1 MLQPWSH
8 VFATPG
14 RRLRCFIFF
23 LYCPILGRPTI
34 VDVRIRSRIVRI
46 HRARRTIRV
55 VRVVPK
61 TESRFSKPVFQ
72 PCSGQIQ
79 RSLSQWRTCLLHMDF
94 YFKLPLRQGSVCEKT
109 DHNTFGGRFGR
120 AIASHCVGLHPVAPA
135 SQENLGRPTSGDGRN
150 RSRIGRIHRAR
161 RARRVVRVVPNTE
174 SRPLMHSHITA
185 HSPVSSIHKA
195 AFTIVYTP
203 ARQCFCGHRSERASI
218 DEPMTA
224 CWFIRMAVFVR
235 LLTLELCRER
245 KFCIGVTNPLYLVKF
260 IICLYP
266 ITVSVHVRVIKDSI
280 NSIRTARPISKY
292 ITAEVKT
299 AAYRNP

>member
-14 RRLRCFIFF
+14 RRLGCFIFF

-46 HRARRTIRV
+46 QRTRRAIRV
-55 VRVVPK
+55 VRIVPK

-109 DHNTFGGRFGR
+109 DHNTFGGGFGR

-135 SQENLGRPTSGDGRN
+135 SQENLGRPTNDDA
-150 RSRIGRIHRAR
+150 RIRRRRGRIHRTR
-161 RARRVVRVVPNTE
+161 RTKRVVRVVPKKE
-174 SRPLMHSHITA
+174 SRSLVHSKVA
-185 HSPVSSIHKA
+185 AKSPV
-195 AFTIVYTP
+195 
-203 ARQCFCGHRSERASI
+203 R
-218 DEPMTA
+218 
-224 CWFIRMAVFVR
+224 
-235 LLTLELCRER
+235 
-245 KFCIGVTNPLYLVKF
+245 N
-260 IICLYP
+260 
-266 ITVSVHVRVIKDSI
+266 VH
-280 NSIRTARPISKY
+280 
-292 ITAEVKT
+292 KT
-299 AAYRNP
+299 ALASTDVTTRLRFGWYRCI

>member
-94 YFKLPLRQGSVCEKT
+94 YFKLPSRQGSVCEKT

-120 AIASHCVGLHPVAPA
+120 AIASHCVGLHPVAHS
-135 SQENLGRPTSGDGRN
+135 SQENLGRPSKVAESI
-150 RSRIGRIHRAR
+150 RSRKARIHRTR
-161 RARRVVRVVPNTE
+161 RTKRGERNVPKTE
-174 SRPLMHSHITA
+174 SRSLMHCKVASVAIVIEVYVTA
-185 HSPVSSIHKA
+185 LA
-195 AFTIVYTP
+195 T
-203 ARQCFCGHRSERASI
+203 
-218 DEPMTA
+218 
-224 CWFIRMAVFVR
+224 
-235 LLTLELCRER
+235 
-245 KFCIGVTNPLYLVKF
+245 
-260 IICLYP
+260 
-266 ITVSVHVRVIKDSI
+266 
-280 NSIRTARPISKY
+280 
-292 ITAEVKT
+292 
-299 AAYRNP
+299 

>member
-120 AIASHCVGLHPVAPA
+120 AIASHCVGLHPVAAA
-135 SQENLGRPTSGDGRN
+135 SQENLGRPTKVDARM
-150 RSRIGRIHRAR
+150 RSRKVRMQRAR
-161 RARRVVRVVPNTE
+161 RTTRVVREVPKTE
-174 SRPLMHSHITA
+174 SRSLVHGFVITISVIIKVDVTA
-185 HSPVSSIHKA
+185 FAAADASSRY
-195 AFTIVYTP
+195 AFGCNGCIRCTSYEPSV
-203 ARQCFCGHRSERASI
+203 ER
-218 DEPMTA
+218 
-224 CWFIRMAVFVR
+224 
-235 LLTLELCRER
+235 
-245 KFCIGVTNPLYLVKF
+245 
-260 IICLYP
+260 
-266 ITVSVHVRVIKDSI
+266 
-280 NSIRTARPISKY
+280 
-292 ITAEVKT
+292 
-299 AAYRNP
+299 

>member
-94 YFKLPLRQGSVCEKT
+94 YFKLPSRQGSVCEKT

-120 AIASHCVGLHPVAPA
+120 AIASHFILGGGCTPVALACSLLHHSHKRTWADPPSRTPA
-135 SQENLGRPTSGDGRN
+135 YAAGLYAYIERGAQLELYAL
-150 RSRIGRIHRAR
+150 HRKR
-161 RARRVVRVVPNTE
+161 RAA
-174 SRPLMHSHITA
+174 L
-185 HSPVSSIHKA
+185 
-195 AFTIVYTP
+195 
-203 ARQCFCGHRSERASI
+203 
-218 DEPMTA
+218 
-224 CWFIRMAVFVR
+224 
-235 LLTLELCRER
+235 
-245 KFCIGVTNPLYLVKF
+245 
-260 IICLYP
+260 
-266 ITVSVHVRVIKDSI
+266 
-280 NSIRTARPISKY
+280 
-292 ITAEVKT
+292 
-299 AAYRNP
+299 

>member
-94 YFKLPLRQGSVCEKT
+94 YFKLPSRQGSVCEKT

-120 AIASHCVGLHPVAPA
+120 AIASHCVGLHPVAAA
-135 SQENLGRPTSGDGRN
+135 SQENLGRPTKVDARM
-150 RSRIGRIHRAR
+150 RSRKVRMQRAR
-161 RARRVVRVVPNTE
+161 RTTRVVREVPKTE
-174 SRPLMHSHITA
+174 SRSLVHGFVITISVIIKVDVTA
-185 HSPVSSIHKA
+185 FAAADASSRY
-195 AFTIVYTP
+195 AFGCNGCIRCTSYEPSV
-203 ARQCFCGHRSERASI
+203 ER
-218 DEPMTA
+218 
-224 CWFIRMAVFVR
+224 
-235 LLTLELCRER
+235 
-245 KFCIGVTNPLYLVKF
+245 
-260 IICLYP
+260 
-266 ITVSVHVRVIKDSI
+266 
-280 NSIRTARPISKY
+280 
-292 ITAEVKT
+292 
-299 AAYRNP
+299 

>member
-14 RRLRCFIFF
+14 RRLGCFIFF

-46 HRARRTIRV
+46 QRTRRAIRV

-94 YFKLPLRQGSVCEKT
+94 YFKLPSRQGSVCEKT

-120 AIASHCVGLHPVAPA
+120 AIASHCVGVAPCCTCLTG
-135 SQENLGRPTSGDGRN
+135 ELGQT
-150 RSRIGRIHRAR
+150 HQR
-161 RARRVVRVVPNTE
+161 R
-174 SRPLMHSHITA
+174 
-185 HSPVSSIHKA
+185 
-195 AFTIVYTP
+195 
-203 ARQCFCGHRSERASI
+203 
-218 DEPMTA
+218 
-224 CWFIRMAVFVR
+224 
-235 LLTLELCRER
+235 
-245 KFCIGVTNPLYLVKF
+245 
-260 IICLYP
+260 
-266 ITVSVHVRVIKDSI
+266 
-280 NSIRTARPISKY
+280 RT
-292 ITAEVKT
+292 KT
-299 AAYRNP
+299 

>member
-94 YFKLPLRQGSVCEKT
+94 YFKLPSRQGSVCEKT

-120 AIASHCVGLHPVAPA
+120 AIASHCVGLHPVAAA
-135 SQENLGRPTSGDGRN
+135 SQENLGRPTIGDVRS
-150 RSRIGRIHRAR
+150 RSRIVRRQRAR
-161 RARRVVRVVPNTE
+161 RTKRAAREGPKTE
-174 SRPLMHSHITA
+174 SRSLMHGKVTTISPIGKFIKTTFTTIDTA
-185 HSPVSSIHKA
+185 TAYCFHGYWSKRTTRYNPM
-195 AFTIVYTP
+195 IV
-203 ARQCFCGHRSERASI
+203 RR
-218 DEPMTA
+218 
-224 CWFIRMAVFVR
+224 FVLVTEFVH
-235 LLTLELCRER
+235 LLTLELGRER
-245 KFCIGVTNPLYLVKF
+245 KSGIGVTNPLYLVKF